1 MTPALD
7 QIDPSAFKADRDYA
21 CHLDSIDPLAER
33 RPEFE
38 IPRRDDGR
46 PMIYLCGNS
55 LGLMPTSVRTRMQEE
70 LDDWGRLGVE
80 GHFEATR
87 PWFDYHERFRDSGAR
102 LVGARPGEVV
112 MMNSLTVNL
121 HLLMV
126 SFYRPDGRRNKIL
139 IEDGA
144 FPSDTYAVKSHLQAR
159 GVDPEEA
166 LLLCAPRP
174 GEDLLRTED
183 IEALIDANADELALV
198 MLGGVNFRTGQL
210 LDMKRITKAAHVVGA
225 MAGFDL
231 AHAAGN
237 VRLSLH
243 EWDVDFACW
252 CSYKYLNSGPGA
264 LAGAFVHERHGTDS
278 DLPRFAGW
286 WGNDP
291 KTRFKM
297 QDIPEFI
304 PNEGADGWQ
313 ISNPPIFAAA
323 PLVAS
328 LEIFDEVGMEALER
342 KSRLLTGY
350 LEFLLKRT
358 LPDGFEMITPEDPE
372 ARGCQ
377 LSVRVKDRPRERFD
391 RLRPAGITCDFRHPD
406 VIRLAPVPLYNSF
419 QDVHETAEILG
430 AS

>member
-7 QIDPSAFKADRDYA
+7 EIDPSMFEPDRDYA
-21 CHLDSIDPLAER
+21 RHLDSIDPLADR
-33 RPEFE
+33 REAFE
-38 IPRRDDGR
+38 IPLRDDGR

-55 LGLMPTSVRTRMQEE
+55 LGLMPTSVRARMQEE
-70 LDDWGRLGVE
+70 LDDWGALGVE

-102 LVGARPGEVV
+102 LVGAKPGEVV

-126 SFYRPDGRRNKIL
+126 SFYRPEGRRNRIL

-159 GVDPEEA
+159 GIDPAEA
-166 LLLCAPRP
+166 LVLCAPRP

-183 IEALIDANADELALV
+183 IEETIARNGDELALV

-210 LDMKRITKAAHVVGA
+210 LDMKRITKAAHAVGA

-243 EWDVDFACW
+243 DWNVDFACW
-252 CSYKYLNSGPGA
+252 CTYKYLNSGPGA

-278 DLPRFAGW
+278 DRPRFAGW

-291 KTRFKM
+291 ATRFKM

-304 PNEGADGWQ
+304 PIDGADGWQ
-313 ISNPPIFAAA
+313 ISNPPILAAA

-328 LEIFDEVGMEALER
+328 LEIFDDVGMEALER

-358 LPDGFEMITPEDPE
+358 LPDTCEVITPEDPS

-419 QDVHETAEILG
+419 ADVHETAEILG